1 MEGIQRQTSEVAM
14 VFERAAREATEAS
27 TLAPYA
33 VRSASTRRR
42 YHERPDVYRTEFQR
56 DRDRVL
62 HSFAFRRLQ
71 HKTQVFVVT
80 EGDFYRTRLTHTLEV
95 GQIARSIAAAL
106 GLNVDLVEAVA
117 LAHDL
122 GHPPFG
128 HAGEQELHLVMEEHG
143 GFEHNVQ
150 SLRVVDEL
158 EIGYAT
164 YPGLNLTWHVRQ
176 GIATHATIYDAPE
189 VPAEFAGL
197 PHASLEGQVVDLADM
212 IAYST
217 HDLDDALRIGLAD
230 ERDLT
235 AKGIE
240 LWVEALRYADQ
251 LLARHDFTETQVEL
265 TLEEVRGEVPRYLLP
280 AGSRKRADVRIREA
294 IRWMIGRLV
303 EDVITTSAEALDRA
317 RAESADAAMMSRERL
332 VRMSGLLEGQL
343 RQLAHY
349 LREVVYYH
357 PEKLVMEQKAR
368 RIVRGL
374 FDAFAREPRLLPRG
388 VQERLEGAE
397 AHRVVCDHV
406 SSMTDRSALDLY
418 NRLFETYEIGF
429 GGGTG

>member
-1 MEGIQRQTSEVAM
+1 ML
-14 VFERAAREATEAS
+14 ERNARETIEAS

-42 YHERPDVYRTEFQR
+42 YHERADVYRTEFQR

-62 HSFAFRRLQ
+62 HSTAFRRLQ

-95 GQIARSIAAAL
+95 SQIARSIAGGL
-106 GLNVDLVEAVA
+106 GLNVDLVEAIA

-128 HAGEQELHLVMEEHG
+128 HAGEQELHVLMHAHG

-158 EIGYAT
+158 EIRYAM
-164 YPGLNLTWHVRQ
+164 YPGLNLSWHVRQ
-176 GIATHATIYDAPE
+176 GIATHATIYDMPQ
-189 VPAEFAGL
+189 VPPEFADL
-197 PHASLEGQVVDLADM
+197 PQSSLEGQIVDLADM

-230 ERDLT
+230 EDDLE

-240 LWVEALRYADQ
+240 LWVEASRYARQ
-251 LLARHDFTETQVEL
+251 LVARRDAAEAQVEL
-265 TLEEVRGEVPRYLLP
+265 TLEEVRGEVPLHFLP
-280 AGSRKRADVRIREA
+280 PGSHKREDVRIREA
-294 IRWMIGRLV
+294 IRWMIGHLV
-303 EDVITTSAEALDRA
+303 EDVIRTSDAELRKSGV
-317 RAESADAAMMSRERL
+317 ETADAAMRHPQRL
-332 VRMSGLLEGQL
+332 VPMSSLLSGQL
-343 RQLAHY
+343 QQLAFY
-349 LREVVYYH
+349 LRDVVYYH
-357 PEKLVMEQKAR
+357 PEKLVMEQKGR

-374 FDAFAREPRLLPRG
+374 FEAFVREPRLLPR
-388 VQERLEGAE
+388 VTQERLENADV
-397 AHRVVCDHV
+397 HRVVCDYI
-406 SSMTDRSALDLY
+406 SGMTDRYALDLY

-429 GGGTG
+429 GGGTTP